1 MVFLLGAPSLAA
13 PTPAVAATA
22 AAPAKSASAKA
33 GASKA
38 DEPLWSEG
46 ASKAALPKNGPINMQ
61 SFVKLAGTL
70 GPAVV
75 NVVAIQTADG
85 PDDRPGS
92 GSGGGD
98 KPRGHG
104 RGQGTGFVIHKSGY
118 ILTNSHVIEG
128 ADDIRVRLSD
138 ERELSARL
146 VGRDERTDIALL
158 KIDAGSSLA
167 VTPLGNS
174 DDVQIGE
181 WVIAIGNPF
190 GLDHTV
196 TAGIISA
203 KGRRD
208 VRPGGSQSGYYD
220 FIQTDASINPGN
232 SGGPLINAR
241 GEVIGINTAMNAQ
254 AQGIGFAIPINM
266 AKVIAPMLRQFG
278 KAPRSWM
285 GVYPQ
290 SVTVNLKKAFNL
302 PDGRGALVSDVV
314 NDSPAAKAGM
324 QAGDVILDFDGHSIK
339 RADDLMWLVATTAA
353 GKRVPMTVYRKG
365 AQSKVEVTL
374 QAAPEEPERTATP
387 KLPPGHKS
395 PLGMTVS
402 EISPGIARE
411 LGNSQLRG
419 VVVMSVEPESPAVE
433 AGLERGDIIMRV
445 GEANV
450 LGLDDYARAVRG
462 VGHGDMIRLLV
473 KRDGK
478 NSWFAF
484 QKR

>member
-1 MVFLLGAPSLAA
+1 MLRVIVVTLALAA
-13 PTPAVAATA
+13 APVVAEEPLWTDGTARA
-22 AAPAKSASAKA
+22 AAPALVNLQA
-33 GASKA
+33 
-38 DEPLWSEG
+38 
-46 ASKAALPKNGPINMQ
+46 
-61 SFVKLAGTL
+61 FVRLARSL

-75 NVVAIQTADG
+75 NVVAIQSPESAD
-85 PDDRPGS
+85 DHA
-92 GSGGGD
+92 GGD
-98 KPRGHG
+98 KPHGHG
-104 RGQGTGFVIHKSGY
+104 KGQGTGFIIHKGGY
-118 ILTNSHVIEG
+118 ILTNSHVVEG

-146 VGRDERTDIALL
+146 VGRDDRTDIALL
-158 KIDAGSSLA
+158 KIDAGGELPVA
-167 VTPLGNS
+167 PLGNS

-181 WVIAIGNPF
+181 WVMAIGNPF

-232 SGGPLINAR
+232 SGGPLINTH

-266 AKVIAPMLRQFG
+266 AKVIAPLLRQFG

-290 SVTVNLKKAFNL
+290 SITMNLKKAFSL
-302 PDGRGALVSDVV
+302 PDRRGALVSDVV
-314 NDSPAAKAGM
+314 PESPAAHAGL
-324 QAGDVILDFDGHSIK
+324 QTGDVILDFDGHSIK

-353 GKRVPMTVYRKG
+353 GKRVPMTVYHRG
-365 AQSKVEVTL
+365 TSSHVEVTL
-374 QAAPEEPERTATP
+374 QSAPEEPDHLPTP
-387 KLPPGHKS
+387 KLPTAHKS

-411 LGNSQLRG
+411 LGNPQLRG
-419 VVVMSVEPESPAVE
+419 VVVMSVEPDSPAVE
-433 AGLERGDIIMRV
+433 AGLERGDIIVRV
-445 GEANV
+445 GEIVVAT
-450 LGLDDYARAVRG
+450 LDDYAHAVRAAP
-462 VGHGDMIRLLV
+462 HGDMLRLLV

-478 NSWFAF
+478 NTWFAF

>member
-1 MVFLLGAPSLAA
+1 MHRSIVPGAVVLAI
-13 PTPAVAATA
+13 A
-22 AAPAKSASAKA
+22 AAAVPSRAE
-33 GASKA
+33 
-38 DEPLWSEG
+38 EPLWSEG
-46 ASKAALPKNGPINMQ
+46 PSKGALAPNAPINMQ
-61 SFVKLAGTL
+61 SFIKLARTL

-75 NVVAIQTADG
+75 NVVAIQTTEGGDE
-85 PDDRPGS
+85 RPGS
-92 GSGGGD
+92 GD
-98 KPRGHG
+98 KPRGRG

-128 ADDIRVRLSD
+128 ADDIRARLSD

-146 VGRDERTDIALL
+146 IGRDDRTDIALL
-158 KIDAGSSLA
+158 KVEAGGDLPVA
-167 VTPLGNS
+167 PLGNS

-181 WVIAIGNPF
+181 WVMAIGNPF

-266 AKVIAPMLRQFG
+266 AKVIAPLLRQYG

-290 SVTVNLKKAFNL
+290 SITVNLMKAFNL
-302 PDGRGALVSDVV
+302 RERRGALVSDVV
-314 NDSPAAKAGM
+314 ADSPAARAGL
-324 QAGDVILDFDGHSIK
+324 QTGDVILDFDGHSIK
-339 RADDLMWLVATTAA
+339 RADDLMWLVATTPS
-353 GKRVPMTVYRKG
+353 GKRVPMTVNHKG
-365 AQSKVEVTL
+365 ASSKVEVTL
-374 QAAPEEPERTATP
+374 QAAPEEPGPVATP
-387 KLPPGHKS
+387 KAPPGHKS

-411 LGNSQLRG
+411 LGNPQLRG

-433 AGLERGDIIMRV
+433 AGLERGDVIVRV
-445 GEANV
+445 GETPVAT
-450 LGLDDYARAVRG
+450 LDDYARAVRALP
-462 VGHGDMIRLLV
+462 HGEMIRLLV

-478 NSWFAF
+478 NTWFAF

>member
-1 MVFLLGAPSLAA
+1 MHASILPVALAA
-13 PTPAVAATA
+13 LGTFAVPIHAE
-22 AAPAKSASAKA
+22 
-33 GASKA
+33 
-38 DEPLWSEG
+38 EPLWTEG
-46 ASKAALPKNGPINMQ
+46 TSKAAIAANAPINMQ
-61 SFVKLAGTL
+61 SFVKLARTL
-70 GPAVV
+70 GPAIV
-75 NVVAIQTADG
+75 NVVAIQNGEGDASH
-85 PDDRPGS
+85 GS
-92 GSGGGD
+92 D

-104 RGQGTGFVIHKSGY
+104 RGQGTGFVIHKTGY

-146 VGRDERTDIALL
+146 VGRDDRTDIALL
-158 KIDAGSSLA
+158 KVEAGGDLA
-167 VTPLGNS
+167 VAPLGNS

-181 WVIAIGNPF
+181 WVMAIGNPF

-266 AKVIAPMLRQFG
+266 AKVIAPLLRQYG

-290 SVTVNLKKAFNL
+290 SITVNLMKAFNL
-302 PDGRGALVSDVV
+302 RERRGALVSDVV
-314 NDSPAAKAGM
+314 GDSPAAKAGL
-324 QAGDVILDFDGHSIK
+324 QTGDVIVDFDGHSIK
-339 RADDLMWLVATTAA
+339 RADDLMWLVATTPA
-353 GKRVPMTVYRKG
+353 GKHVPMTVNRKG
-365 AQSKVEVTL
+365 TTSRFDVTL
-374 QAAPEEPERTATP
+374 QAAPEEPGPTPPP
-387 KLPPGHKS
+387 KLPGGHKS

-411 LGNSQLRG
+411 LGNPQLRG
-419 VVVMSVEPESPAVE
+419 VVIMSVEPESPAVE
-433 AGLERGDIIMRV
+433 AGLERGDIIIRV
-445 GEANV
+445 GETTV
-450 LGLDDYARAVRG
+450 STLDDYARSVRAIA
-462 VGHGDMIRLLV
+462 HGEMIRLLV
-473 KRDGK
+473 KREGK
-478 NSWFAF
+478 NTWFAF

>member
-1 MVFLLGAPSLAA
+1 
-13 PTPAVAATA
+13 
-22 AAPAKSASAKA
+22 
-33 GASKA
+33 
-38 DEPLWSEG
+38 
-46 ASKAALPKNGPINMQ
+46 
-61 SFVKLAGTL
+61 
-70 GPAVV
+70 
-75 NVVAIQTADG
+75 
-85 PDDRPGS
+85 
-92 GSGGGD
+92 
-98 KPRGHG
+98 
-104 RGQGTGFVIHKSGY
+104 
-118 ILTNSHVIEG
+118 
-128 ADDIRVRLSD
+128 
-138 ERELSARL
+138 L
-146 VGRDERTDIALL
+146 VGRDDRTDIALL
-158 KIDAGSSLA
+158 KIEAGGDLA
-167 VTPLGNS
+167 VAPLGNS

-181 WVIAIGNPF
+181 WAIAIGNPF

-208 VRPGGSQSGYYD
+208 VRPGGSQTGYYD

-266 AKVIAPMLRQFG
+266 AKVIAPMLRQYG

-302 PDGRGALVSDVV
+302 PDRRGALVSDVV
-314 NDSPAAKAGM
+314 GDSPAAKAGM
-324 QAGDVILDFDGHSIK
+324 QPGDVILEYDGHSIK
-339 RADDLMWLVATTAA
+339 RADDLMWLVATTVS

-365 AQSKVEVTL
+365 VQSKVEVTL
-374 QAAPEEPERTATP
+374 QAAPEEPERTPTP

-411 LGNSQLRG
+411 LGNPALRG
-419 VVVMSVEPESPAVE
+419 VVVMSVEPESPAIE
-433 AGLERGDIIMRV
+433 AGLERGDIIIRV
-445 GEANV
+445 GETNV
-450 LGLDDYARAVRG
+450 VGLDDYARSVRA

>member
-1 MVFLLGAPSLAA
+1 MKGMYRLVVLALGLGLASFVA
-13 PTPAVAATA
+13 TVAVAAE
-22 AAPAKSASAKA
+22 
-33 GASKA
+33 
-38 DEPLWSEG
+38 EPLWIEG
-46 ASKAALPKNGPINMQ
+46 PAKGVVGTPVNNLQAFVRLAR
-61 SFVKLAGTL
+61 SF

-75 NVVAIQTADG
+75 NVVAISS
-85 PDDRPGS
+85 PDPVDERNA
-92 GSGGGD
+92 GD
-98 KPRGHG
+98 KPRHG
-104 RGQGTGFVIHKSGY
+104 KGQGTGFIVHKSGF

-146 VGRDERTDIALL
+146 VGRDDRTDIALL
-158 KIDAGSSLA
+158 KIDAGQELPVA
-167 VTPLGNS
+167 PLGNS

-181 WVIAIGNPF
+181 WVMAIGNPF

-208 VRPGGSQSGYYD
+208 VRPGGSQGGYYD

-232 SGGPLINAR
+232 SGGPLINTR

-266 AKVIAPMLRQFG
+266 AKVIAPLLRQFG

-290 SVTVNLKKAFNL
+290 SITLNLKRAFNL
-302 PDGRGALVSDVV
+302 PDRHGALVSDVV
-314 NDSPAAKAGM
+314 PDSPAAHAGL
-324 QAGDVILDFDGHSIK
+324 QTGDVILDFDGHPIR
-339 RADDLMWLVATTAA
+339 RADDLMWLVATGPA
-353 GKRVPMTVYRKG
+353 GKRVPISLYRKG
-365 AQSKVEVTL
+365 ASSRVEVTL
-374 QAAPEEPERTATP
+374 QAAPEEPDHVATP
-387 KLPPGHKS
+387 KLASTHKS

-411 LGNSQLRG
+411 LGNPQLRG
-419 VVVMSVEPESPAVE
+419 VVVMSVEPDSPAVE
-433 AGLERGDIIMRV
+433 AGLERGDIIVRV
-445 GEANV
+445 GDTPV
-450 LGLDDYARAVRG
+450 TSLDDYARTVRAAP
-462 VGHGDMIRLLV
+462 HGDMLRLLV

-478 NSWFAF
+478 NTWFAF

>member
-1 MVFLLGAPSLAA
+1 MHRSIFRGLLGAL
-13 PTPAVAATA
+13 TLVVA
-22 AAPAKSASAKA
+22 AAPLATHA
-33 GASKA
+33 
-38 DEPLWSEG
+38 EEQLWTDGSG
-46 ASKAALPKNGPINMQ
+46 KGGLAANAPINMQ
-61 SFVKLAGTL
+61 SFIKLARTL

-75 NVVAIQTADG
+75 NVVGIQTPDG
-85 PDDRPGS
+85 SDERPG
-92 GSGGGD
+92 GAD

-104 RGQGTGFVIHKSGY
+104 RGQGTGFVIHKTGY

-138 ERELSARL
+138 ERELSARM
-146 VGRDERTDIALL
+146 VGRDDRTDIALL
-158 KIDAGSSLA
+158 KVDAGVDLA
-167 VTPLGNS
+167 VAPLGNS
-174 DDVQIGE
+174 DEVQIGE
-181 WVIAIGNPF
+181 WVMAIGNPF

-208 VRPGGSQSGYYD
+208 VRPGGAQTGYYD

-241 GEVIGINTAMNAQ
+241 GDVIGINTAMNAQ

-266 AKVIAPMLRQFG
+266 AKVIAPMLRQYG

-290 SVTVNLKKAFNL
+290 SITVNLKKAFNL
-302 PDGRGALVSDVV
+302 PDRRGALVSDVV
-314 NDSPAAKAGM
+314 TESPAARAGL
-324 QAGDVILDFDGHSIK
+324 QTGDVILEFDGHAIK
-339 RADDLMWLVATTAA
+339 RADDLMWLVATTAS
-353 GKRVPMTVYRKG
+353 GKRVPMTIFRKG
-365 AQSKVEVTL
+365 VSSKVEVTL
-374 QAAPEEPERTATP
+374 QAAPEEPERVPTP
-387 KLPPGHKS
+387 KLPPGRKS

-411 LGNSQLRG
+411 LGNPQLRG

-433 AGLERGDIIMRV
+433 AGLERGDIIVRV
-445 GEANV
+445 GETNV
-450 LGLDDYARAVRG
+450 QSLDDYARVVRSLPRG
-462 VGHGDMIRLLV
+462 EMIRLLV